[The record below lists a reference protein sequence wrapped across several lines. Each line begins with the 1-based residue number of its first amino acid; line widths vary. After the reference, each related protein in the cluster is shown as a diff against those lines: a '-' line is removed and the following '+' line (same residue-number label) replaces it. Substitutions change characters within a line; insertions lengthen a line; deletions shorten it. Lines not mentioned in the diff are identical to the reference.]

1 MRVDAIRAA
10 LSPGRFIE
18 QVAAHRC
25 VLSDVRTTPEISCAR
40 LACAGEGSS
49 RVTIGFHLIAVVTSG
64 VCRVSVEGG
73 VQDHGLE
80 SGDAVLLHPGAAF
93 ECRWTSLTR
102 WTVCCLDAGLVR
114 AVAHEL
120 GLAHCGVE
128 PVVGTKDPV
137 YYALMTALTAEPA
150 RRAHPGQL
158 LLVQS
163 VARACASHL
172 LSSCTCLTDRA
183 PLSAGLSG
191 SVFSRVRAYIDEHV
205 DQRISLEDL
214 ASIAGV
220 SRFHFARQF
229 RRRTGRSPMDYL
241 LRIRIERAK
250 TMLVSREWRVV
261 DVAAALGFADQSHFT
276 RTFRKMVGTSPSSFA
291 ALNRQ
296 SA

>member
-1 MRVDAIRAA
+1 MPVDAIRAA
-10 LSPGRFIE
+10 MSPGKFIE
-18 QVAAHRC
+18 QVATHPC

-40 LACAGEGSS
+40 VAYAADGARS
-49 RVTIGFHLIAVVTSG
+49 VTIGFHLIAVVTSG

-73 VQDHGLE
+73 VQDYGLE
-80 SGDAVLLHPGAAF
+80 PGDALLLHPGAAF
-93 ECRWTSLTR
+93 GCRWTSSTR
-102 WTVCCLDAGLVR
+102 WSVLCLDARLVR
-114 AVAHEL
+114 NVAHEL
-120 GLAHCGVE
+120 GLAHCAVE

-150 RRAHPGQL
+150 RKAHPGQR

-172 LSSCTCLTDRA
+172 LASCTCLTDQA
-183 PLSAGLSG
+183 PPSAGLSG
-191 SVFSRVRAYIDEHV
+191 SVFSRVRRYIEEHV
-205 DQRISLEDL
+205 DQRISLDDL

-250 TMLVSREWRVV
+250 AMLVTREWRVV